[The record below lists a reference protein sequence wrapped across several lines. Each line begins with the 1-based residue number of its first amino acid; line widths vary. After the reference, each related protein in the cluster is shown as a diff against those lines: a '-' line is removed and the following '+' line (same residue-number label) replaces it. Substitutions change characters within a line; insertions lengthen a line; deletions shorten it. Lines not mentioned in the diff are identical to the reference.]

1 MKLTRLAF
9 LVLALT
15 SAAWGAA
22 PARQGDAVASPAAEA
37 PPPAGAAGAASAA
50 PPPPASPAPPPS
62 APPAEAAPEGPK
74 PKLVLSQ
81 WQSLYLA
88 QRKIGYIAQD
98 LSDFPDGGHRLE
110 TNLFLA
116 SPKRP
121 DKFGYYRV
129 TTADVDARYRPRALM
144 CRVATDDRSWEV
156 KGRTEGGALVLTRTV
171 GKKSAAARIPL
182 DDDATFLSWTL
193 PATLRTTAQGETKR
207 WAAID
212 ESLGAVLPDH
222 CLVHVLGPRTIPA
235 EPGGQPLSGTCVAWA
250 CGPEQVAHLLA
261 GDGRILRS
269 LWQSAPLVGQAAGLL
284 DAQRLRAS
292 DDGPPGPAIEGFDG
306 RRYTDARRG
315 FSIGVPPYPFIV
327 HASPASGSVAIA
339 DLTDEAS
346 VMAQMVFLPRPASAV
361 AAESDAGRLAELL
374 QHGWAARFEDV
385 QAGPGVP
392 EKIADQPARL
402 IEGTARLGCTTFF
415 FRNYFLTCD
424 GRAYFLS
431 VVAADRPIS
440 SEPVLASDVVRSLR
454 LSLPEGPL
462 PMQVSGDV
470 LRSPYYGFELR
481 RPSTR
486 WIIPQH
492 VDGPLAVLELARQDH
507 AAVAMIR
514 LLKPRPDQS
523 LADFA
528 KDQAQLAADNLNVA
542 KPEPKAVLLDGRPAY
557 EIAYEAKRVL
567 SERSGRCTAVYTK
580 MGGQVLAL
588 VLIAATDAD
597 PSAARELQEIRES
610 LKFAEQPASK

>member
-1 MKLTRLAF
+1 MKPTLLA
-9 LVLALT
+9 VIALMLS

-22 PARQGDAVASPAAEA
+22 PAAET
-37 PPPAGAAGAASAA
+37 PPPAAAGGA
-50 PPPPASPAPPPS
+50 

-81 WQSLYLA
+81 WESLYLA
-88 QRKIGYIAQD
+88 QRKIGYVSQD

-110 TNLFLA
+110 TSLFLS

-121 DKFGYYRV
+121 DKFGYYRIV
-129 TTADVDARYRPRALM
+129 TADVDAKYRPRALV
-144 CRVATDDRSWEV
+144 CRVVSDDRSWEV

-171 GKKSAAARIPL
+171 GEKSATARIPI
-182 DDDATFLSWTL
+182 DDDVTFLSWTL
-193 PATLRTTAQGETKR
+193 PATLRTAAQGETKR
-207 WAAID
+207 WVAID
-212 ESLGAVLPDH
+212 ESLGAVLPDP

-235 EPGGQPLSGTCVAWA
+235 EPRGQPLSGMCVAWA
-250 CGPEQVAHLLA
+250 CGPEQVAHLFA
-261 GDGRILRS
+261 SDGRVLRS
-269 LWQSAPLVGQAAGLL
+269 LWQSAPLVGQAAGLV
-284 DAQRLRAS
+284 DAQRLRAG

-315 FSIGVPPYPFIV
+315 FSVGVPPYPFIA
-327 HASPASGSVAIA
+327 HASPATGSVVVA
-339 DLTDEAS
+339 DLADEAY
-346 VMAQMVFLPRPASAV
+346 VMAQMVFLPRPASAA
-361 AAESDAGRLAELL
+361 AAEADAGRLAELL

-385 QAGPGVP
+385 QPGPGVP

-431 VVAADRPIS
+431 VVTADRPIS

-454 LSLPEGPL
+454 LSAPEGPL
-462 PMQVSGDV
+462 PMQASGNV

-486 WIIPQH
+486 WLVPQH

-507 AAVAMIR
+507 GAVAMIR
-514 LLKPRPDQS
+514 LLKPKPDQS

-528 KDQAQLAADNLNVA
+528 KDQAQLAADNLNAA
-542 KPEPKAVLLDGRPAY
+542 KPEPKAVLLCGRPAY

-567 SERSGRCTAVYTK
+567 SDRSGRCTVVYTK

-610 LKFAEQPASK
+610 LKFAEAAPPK